1 MCPFN
6 IKTCSSTW
14 WNIAQMQLHSR
25 PADINGCKIIQ
36 AKAENSPCAHLW
48 PQKDKSSASS
58 PKKEKGK
65 KQILFW
71 SRRKLPSHSRWC
83 PLLCYTG
90 WKGPGKLL
98 FFLNRKTV
106 QARNYSISI
115 SGGSRRYTYVVSS
128 CSSKTRIPSS
138 TYVFLVSENCRQ
150 RKGQWQQACI
160 LFMFPL
166 LVME

>member
-1 MCPFN
+1 M
-6 IKTCSSTW
+6 
-14 WNIAQMQLHSR
+14 
-25 PADINGCKIIQ
+25 
-36 AKAENSPCAHLW
+36 
-48 PQKDKSSASS
+48 
-58 PKKEKGK
+58 
-65 KQILFW
+65 
-71 SRRKLPSHSRWC
+71 PSHSRWC
-83 PLLCYTG
+83 PLLCYTD

-150 RKGQWQQACI
+150 RKGQWQQAYI
-160 LFMFPL
+160 LFKCRHFE
-166 LVME
+166 LVTYNDRKIVINITRLDIKVVFASSCIPGRRIQKFILVTKSF